1 MTMHKVHNLH
11 WHGPDWHA
19 WETRLSHLV
28 HDPRFWATVVIVGGA
43 LLMLIFGL
51 FLAPGQAA
59 RPVPQGYPLFPL
71 IP

>member
-11 WHGPDWHA
+11 WHEPDWHA

-51 FLAPGQAA
+51 FLARGSPPG
-59 RPVPQGYPLFPL
+59 PYHKGIHYFS
-71 IP
+71 